1 MSGKN
6 RSRRDF
12 LGAAAAAPALSM
24 AALADPGRAAA
35 QAAGIKRGDL
45 PDLTIKQV
53 KVLVLKAGGG
63 GRGGGGGGRGGPPGE
78 RPGEKFAAIVTNS
91 GIEGNYVLTDRYFHP
106 NWSNL
111 GWLEYAKAALP
122 GKSVLDLPAL
132 TSQWRPSQRRY
143 GQLSYAAAIDNCCWD
158 ILGKAVG
165 LPVYRLLGAYRERVR
180 AYASSQ
186 HLRTVDDFVADVKH
200 AMSDGFTAYKI
211 HPPGGAGSY
220 DYKLD
225 MEVIKAVRQ
234 TAGDAMPLM
243 YDPVGVLTRDEAMKV
258 GRLLDQ
264 LHYVSFED
272 ALPTKDIDGLVELA
286 AALDVPITMGEFLPS
301 PYDYVPYILR
311 GALDEVRFIG
321 DNVGGITSGMKIARM
336 AECFNMM
343 CQPHNWGTTL
353 DHAVHFHCEL
363 AMPNNVWFEMTQPMG
378 ITDRPYFRDKIRID
392 KEGYVPA
399 PVKPGLGYEFD
410 RGVLDNMM
418 LRVES

>member
-1 MSGKN
+1 MSGMKA
-6 RSRRDF
+6 SRRDF
-12 LGAAAAAPALSM
+12 LGAAAPAL
-24 AALADPGRAAA
+24 ATVALADPGRAAA
-35 QAAGIKRGDL
+35 QAAGIKPGDL

-53 KVLVLKAGGG
+53 KVWVLKAED
-63 GRGGGGGGRGGPPGE
+63 GRA
-78 RPGEKFAAIVTNS
+78 GEKYAAIVTQS
-91 GIEGNYVLTDRYFHP
+91 GIEGNYVLEDRYYHT

-132 TSQWRPSQRRY
+132 TSQWRPSLRRY

-165 LPVYRLLGAYRERVR
+165 LPVYRILGAHRDRVR

-186 HLRTVDDFVADVKH
+186 HLRTVEDFVADVKH
-200 AMSDGFTAYKI
+200 AVSDGFTAYKI
-211 HPPGGAGSY
+211 HPPGGSGWH

-234 TAGDAMPLM
+234 TAGDGMPLL
-243 YDPVGVLTRDEAMKV
+243 YDPVGVLTREEAMKV

-286 AALDVPITMGEFLPS
+286 AALDVPVTMGEFIPS
-301 PYDYVPYILR
+301 LYDYVPYILR
-311 GALDEVRFIG
+311 GALDEVRFIV
-321 DNVGGITSGMKIARM
+321 DNIGGITSGMKVARM

-378 ITDRPYFRDKIRID
+378 ITDRPYFKDRIRID

-399 PVKPGLGYEFD
+399 PVKPGLGYELD